1 MSISFRI
8 ILVAALLLP
17 AFADAGPRSSAARL
31 SFARH
36 HACPAT
42 GQFKTSCPGY
52 VIDHVVPL
60 CAGGPD
66 TPANMQWQ
74 EYRASLV
81 KDAQERAHC
90 RRLRQGGGL
99 MP

>member
-1 MSISFRI
+1 MKYLLI
-8 ILVAALLLP
+8 AALLLP
-17 AFADAGPRSSAARL
+17 ALADAGPRSSAARL

-36 HACPAT
+36 NACPVT
-42 GQFKTSCPGY
+42 GLFTRSCSGY
-52 VIDHVVPL
+52 VVDHVVPL

-74 EYRASLV
+74 EYRASIV

-90 RRLRQGGGL
+90 RRLGQVVKST
-99 MP
+99 